1 MAGVMGERGSAE
13 QQEDQDRPH
22 LLRAPWQRD
31 RDKSRGAHHNRASI
45 GRGEALE
52 HFQNQKKLLSK
63 HGRKTSLRINERRRE
78 RSMIARRRR
87 YFRGR
92 AFNPQQRPFTENPHP
107 SLVNASQ

>member
-1 MAGVMGERGSAE
+1 MAGIMGERGRAE

-22 LLRAPWQRD
+22 LLRAPRQRD

-78 RSMIARRRR
+78 AKYDRFAASVISA
-87 YFRGR
+87 GR
-92 AFNPQQRPFTENPHP
+92 LSNQQPFTESPRP